1 MGASAVIRFG
11 EALQLLERRIGLKN
25 AEPLQPLFMHA
36 YTAAHATVPGLPQA
50 PHVRADM
57 V

>member
-1 MGASAVIRFG
+1 MPDVPSQPGVGASAVIRFG

-36 YTAAHATVPGLPQA
+36 YTAAHATVPETT
-50 PHVRADM
+50 
-57 V
+57 